1 MAQMPGLSGG
11 LPLVYIVYSRKK
23 YVAYASAP
31 RPTVLF
37 VSLSRSREKEY
48 LYEMRLAQDRRGQ
61 DALAWQGGSAAETP
75 RGASRPRPYCIS
87 TDPLSW
93 GPVCA
98 HSL

>member
-1 MAQMPGLSGG
+1 MSGG
-11 LPLVYIVYSRKK
+11 LPLVYIVYSGKK
-23 YVAYASAP
+23 YVGASARP
-31 RPTVLF
+31 RAR
-37 VSLSRSREKEY
+37 LSWSAPIRSREKGY
-48 LYEMRLAQDRRGQ
+48 LYETRLAQDRRGQ